1 MIEAQRKHVDMDT
14 NEIIVKINDL
24 DEVVVVL
31 PDGTKLIAG
40 AAEQGEP
47 EVVVTGYRRR
57 D

>member
-1 MIEAQRKHVDMDT
+1 MIEAQSKYTDMDT
-14 NEIIVKINDL
+14 KEITVKINDL

-47 EVVVTGYRRR
+47 EVVVTGYGRR